1 MNSDQIIVFLDNIQR
16 TIVATYVSSDD
27 NNIVV
32 TKPAILN
39 VTPSQD
45 KKLQV
50 QLYPLMFREF
60 FKDRDVFPTW
70 TYSKSQIA
78 LAQDLDLEA
87 NLIAQY
93 TEMFKVIKNEPAP
106 TIKLFDADDD
116 KS

>member
-1 MNSDQIIVFLDNIQR
+1 MNQNQIIVFLDNIQR
-16 TIVATYVSSDD
+16 TIVATYISDD
-27 NNIVV
+27 ANSIVV

-60 FKDRDVFPTW
+60 FADRDSFPNW
-70 TYSKSQIA
+70 TYSKNQIA
-78 LAQDLDLEA
+78 LTDNLTLEP

-93 TEMFKVIKNEPAP
+93 VEMFKSAKAEPAP
-106 TIKLFDADDD
+106 TIKLFDADDN
-116 KS
+116 S